1 MSLSPWLYVHG
12 LTHRLALP
20 CLPWPVALGV
30 RVLQLRFYGAQRC
43 DLYAAHQM
51 IVRQRLRALVDRR
64 ALLSGEAVTGLVPPT
79 EPAPPHVHASTE
91 PQEVLSSTATRKSIS
106 FLSSGSFKA
115 QPPPSS
121 ATPGPLGREGSLSSL
136 GGGTG
141 NGGGTGIGH
150 CSGVPCLSASTST
163 SSVCMDV
170 SGDHSDAPVDG
181 REGGAGEEQS
191 SEAYDSLFGEAA
203 PQSLKRGSQEATPGK
218 AVNRS
223 LHRRGKTGKPHA
235 PTHFI
240 VKRRRS
246 TL

>member
-1 MSLSPWLYVHG
+1 V
-12 LTHRLALP
+12 
-20 CLPWPVALGV
+20 CV
-30 RVLQLRFYGAQRC
+30 RAVQLKFYGAQRC

-64 ALLSGEAVTGLVPPT
+64 ALLSGEAVTGLIPPT

-115 QPPPSS
+115 QPPPTT
-121 ATPGPLGREGSLSSL
+121 TPGPLGREGSLSSL
-136 GGGTG
+136 GGGNG
-141 NGGGTGIGH
+141 NAGGMGGGH
-150 CSGVPCLSASTST
+150 CSGAPCLSASTST

-223 LHRRGKTGKPHA
+223 LHRRGKTGKP
-235 PTHFI
+235 PT
-240 VKRRRS
+240 
-246 TL
+246 TLS